1 MSTGGRMTEGD
12 RRESATRLATR
23 LVEGFQYHDED
34 DRAGALASFRAV
46 DAGQFAHLGNEG
58 VDAASEAFVDALW
71 AKDDLEAD
79 YILEDGEEID
89 VVGLREADWSPIR
102 EAFLRRADAAGIDEQ
117 YADASTVAWRNHK
130 VGGDYWSAFQQ
141 AQVYELRAALQN
153 EEYPHKP
160 RYGQSGFGPEAARY
174 TVGVELHDMHT
185 EEHWRQAV
193 EVMTPYFERI
203 LRGHRE

>member
-1 MSTGGRMTEGD
+1 MSPGRDTDGPY
-12 RRESATRLATR
+12 RESARALAKQITHVFR
-23 LVEGFQYHDED
+23 YHDENE
-34 DRAGALASFRAV
+34 REAAIEAMCVV
-46 DAGQFAHLGNEG
+46 DEAQFAHLSAEEA
-58 VDAASEAFVDALW
+58 DAAAEAYVDALW
-71 AKDDLEAD
+71 AKDALEAEYTAD
-79 YILEDGEEID
+79 TGELDCE
-89 VVGLREADWSPIR
+89 GLFEADWSPV
-102 EAFLRRADAAGIDEQ
+102 ESAFRRRADVAGIDER
-117 YADASTVAWRNHK
+117 YADVSTVAWRNHK
-130 VGGDYWSAFQQ
+130 AGRGDYWTAFQQ
-141 AQVYELRAALQN
+141 AQVYELRAALQD